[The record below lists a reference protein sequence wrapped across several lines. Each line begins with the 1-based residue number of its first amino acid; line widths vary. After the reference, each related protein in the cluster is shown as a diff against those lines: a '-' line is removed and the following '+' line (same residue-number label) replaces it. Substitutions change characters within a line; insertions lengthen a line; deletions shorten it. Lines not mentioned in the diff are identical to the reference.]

1 MATARTR
8 SVRAGAPFDLIILD
22 LMLPGVDGIS
32 ICRAVRREGPNQD
45 VPILMLTA
53 RRDETDKVLGLESG
67 ADDYLA
73 KPFGI
78 RELVARARA
87 LLRRPRRSQLQ
98 AEASDSGERPV
109 DIHGL
114 HVDPARRSVRV
125 RGAEVDLTAQEFR
138 LLFVLATHPGIVFSR
153 EALLTRVWPDH
164 TFVTERSV
172 DSLVKRLRRRIEGS
186 GHSRIILTV
195 WGSGY
200 RDVADVTQT
209 TRTFAA
215 ASTGASASASYSS
228 WRSRSSCRSACSSG
242 WPAKPRAACPSAWG
256 ATSPSWS
263 PRSSSPRSRA
273 IRSSTCARMPRNAST
288 SSIARR

>member
-1 MATARTR
+1 MAAPWRRCEKTVAPTGPE
-8 SVRAGAPFDLIILD
+8 VRAGKLWNTLHVSRVLVVEDEAHIRELIQLHLGLEGLEIEAVGDGQDALVRANSEPFDLIILD

-53 RRDETDKVLGLESG
+53 RREESDKVLGLESG

-98 AEASDSGERPV
+98 AEAASSGERPIE
-109 DIHGL
+109 IHGL
-114 HVDPARRSVRV
+114 QIDPARRRV
-125 RGAEVDLTAQEFR
+125 KVKGGDVDLTAQEFR
-138 LLFVLATHPGIVFSR
+138 LLQVLASHPGIVFSR

-164 TFVTERSV
+164 TYVTERSV
-172 DSLVKRLRRRIEGS
+172 DSLVKRLRRRIEKDAANPE
-186 GHSRIILTV
+186 IILTV

-200 RDVADVTQT
+200 KCADV
-209 TRTFAA
+209 
-215 ASTGASASASYSS
+215 
-228 WRSRSSCRSACSSG
+228 
-242 WPAKPRAACPSAWG
+242 
-256 ATSPSWS
+256 
-263 PRSSSPRSRA
+263 
-273 IRSSTCARMPRNAST
+273 
-288 SSIARR
+288 